1 MSESV
6 CVITPR
12 SETIV
17 HTHTIVIRDFKTV
30 AKDYPNGKSFQT
42 DIFNIPLKYKSLPCY
57 FTIFPSGQTDKVKD
71 HVSLFLHCNPTGM
84 NFKMSYECR
93 IISAEEDKECILSLA
108 KERDSSKYKKM
119 GYGYDF
125 IKHSDLFDPSN
136 KFLNQGSL
144 KLIFKITIKQKD
156 AVMKSTTSVKKGDET
171 NKHLLS
177 VMQKL
182 LEDPIGNRS
191 DFIIE
196 CMDKKEVHC
205 HSHLLVAASEYFQN
219 MFATNSQESQD
230 GRVFIRDLKKETC
243 DVILKYIYTGE
254 LDVKQAT
261 LDLYKQA
268 NYLRLIELRDLCS
281 NYLVNNLTTENCVD
295 VIVQADRIKDKAL
308 KEACAD
314 FIEENS
320 KNIDLKKINDFD
332 LLVELYQRKSN

>member
-1 MSESV
+1 V
-6 CVITPR
+6 VTPR
-12 SETIV
+12 TGTIEY
-17 HTHTIVIRDFKTV
+17 THQLVLRDFETMI
-30 AKDYPNGKSFQT
+30 KDYSTGKQIICDTFQV
-42 DIFNIPLKYKSLPCY
+42 PLKYKSLPCHIQVY
-57 FTIFPSGQTDKVKD
+57 PSGQTDKVKD
-71 HVSLFLHCNPTGM
+71 SLSLFLHCKVTDDM
-84 NFKMSYECR
+84 DFKIWHECR
-93 IISAEEDKECILSLA
+93 IISAEEDKECILSQA
-108 KERDSSKYKKM
+108 KERDSSKYKKL
-119 GYGYDF
+119 GYGYNL

-219 MFATNSQESQD
+219 MFATNSQESQE

-243 DVILKYIYTGE
+243 EVIMKYIYTGE

-295 VIVQADRIKDKAL
+295 VIVLADGIKDKAL